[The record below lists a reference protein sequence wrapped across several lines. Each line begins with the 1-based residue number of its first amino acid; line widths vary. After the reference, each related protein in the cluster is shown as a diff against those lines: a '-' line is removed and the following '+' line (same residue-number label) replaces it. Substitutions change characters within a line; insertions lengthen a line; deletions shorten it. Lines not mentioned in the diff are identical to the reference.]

1 MKPLITSVL
10 IASTLLGQPSNSGQ
24 RGGIPGP
31 GFGGN
36 ILNPGGGGGST
47 IAWPAPVN
55 SHAGRIGATVS
66 GRPIPGYNTGYNNGG
81 GRGTAATSYFA
92 YPVAYPVYVHVETAP
107 APQPTQIINQPAPSV
122 IINNNYM
129 PDTAS
134 RPVMREYS
142 AESLP
147 QPLGQ
152 TERKRTRPE
161 PEETDEPGT
170 IKSVVYLVAMKDG
183 GVYSAVAYWLE
194 DTTLHY
200 ITPKHDH
207 NHASLELVDR
217 ELTDQLNRER
227 KVPFKLSR

>member
-1 MKPLITSVL
+1 MKPLMIFALVAT
-10 IASTLLGQPSNSGQ
+10 TLLGQTQSSA
-24 RGGIPGP
+24 RKGGIPGP

-55 SHAGRIGATVS
+55 NHGSRLGATVS
-66 GRPIPGYNTGYNNGG
+66 GRPIPGYNTGG
-81 GRGTAATSYFA
+81 GRGAAATSYFA
-92 YPVAYPVYVHVETAP
+92 YPVAYPVYVPVETAP

-122 IINNNYM
+122 VINNNYM

-134 RPVMREYS
+134 RPLMREYS
-142 AESLP
+142 ADSLP
-147 QPLGQ
+147 PPIGQ
-152 TERKRTRPE
+152 TERRRGKPE
-161 PEETDEPGT
+161 PEEMEEEPAT
-170 IKSVVYLVAMKDG
+170 IKPVVYLVAMKDG

-194 DTTLHY
+194 DSTLHY

-207 NHASLELVDR
+207 NHASLDLVDR

-227 KVPFKLSR
+227 KVPFKISR

>member
-1 MKPLITSVL
+1 MKPFIILIL
-10 IASTLLGQPSNSGQ
+10 AASTLLGQPQNSGQ
-24 RGGIPGP
+24 KSGIPGP

-55 SHAGRIGATVS
+55 NHASRLGATVS
-66 GRPIPGYNTGYNNGG
+66 GRPIPGYNNTGV
-81 GRGTAATSYFA
+81 RGVAATSYFA
-92 YPVAYPVYVHVETAP
+92 YPVAYPVYVPVETAP

-122 IINNNYM
+122 VINNNYM

-134 RPVMREYS
+134 RPMMREYS
-142 AESLP
+142 ADSLP

-152 TERKRTRPE
+152 TDRRRAQPE
-161 PEETDEPGT
+161 PEEMDEPAS
-170 IKSVVYLVAMKDG
+170 IKPVVYLVAMKDG
-183 GVYSAVAYWLE
+183 GIYSAVAYWLE

-207 NHASLELVDR
+207 NHASLDLVDR

>member
-1 MKPLITSVL
+1 MKPLMVL
-10 IASTLLGQPSNSGQ
+10 ALVTATLLGQTQYGQ

-47 IAWPAPVN
+47 IPWPAPVN
-55 SHAGRIGATVS
+55 NHASRLGATVS
-66 GRPIPGYNTGYNNGG
+66 GRPMAGYNSGGGG
-81 GRGTAATSYFA
+81 GRGAAATSYFA
-92 YPVAYPVYVHVETAP
+92 YPVAYPVYVPVETAP

-122 IINNNYM
+122 VINNNYM
-129 PDTAS
+129 PDTAA
-134 RPVMREYS
+134 RPMMREYS
-142 AESLP
+142 ADSLP
-147 QPLGQ
+147 PPLGQ
-152 TERKRTRPE
+152 QERRRPQPE
-161 PEETDEPGT
+161 PEDMDEPAT
-170 IKSVVYLVAMKDG
+170 IKPVVYLVAMKDG

-194 DTTLHY
+194 DSTLHY

-207 NHASLELVDR
+207 NHASLDLVDR

>member
-1 MKPLITSVL
+1 MKPFIILILVV
-10 IASTLLGQPSNSGQ
+10 STLLGQQQNSGQ
-24 RGGIPGP
+24 RSGIPGP

-36 ILNPGGGGGST
+36 ILNPGGSGGST
-47 IAWPAPVN
+47 VAWPAPVN
-55 SHAGRIGATVS
+55 NHAGRIGATVS
-66 GRPIPGYNTGYNNGG
+66 GRPNTGYNNSGY
-81 GRGTAATSYFA
+81 RGTGATSYFA
-92 YPVAYPVYVHVETAP
+92 YPVAYPVYVPVETAP
-107 APQPTQIINQPAPSV
+107 APQSTQIINQPAPSV

-142 AESLP
+142 ADSLP

-152 TERKRTRPE
+152 TDRRRAQPE
-161 PEETDEPGT
+161 PEEMDEPAS
-170 IKSVVYLVAMKDG
+170 IKPMVYLVAMKDG
-183 GVYSAVAYWLE
+183 GIYSAVAYWLE

-207 NHASLELVDR
+207 NHASLDLVDR